1 MKLKITL
8 LLTMTWVLA
17 GCISLLPDAGPGP
30 DIYRLSKIT
39 QTTSLQKPD
48 TLILLPLVQAPR
60 ELKNNRVALVTG
72 QQSISYAANAR
83 WASSTPEM
91 LQVLFADALRNQ
103 SAIQVVYPEDGI
115 NADLEVRIILQNFE
129 AVYDQGQKIPPI
141 AKVQILVRIIDRK
154 TRTLAAEKVISSS
167 ARSSDV
173 RLGSIVA
180 AIDQASHN
188 VAIDMSNWASSNK

>member
-1 MKLKITL
+1 MKLRITL
-8 LLTMTWVLA
+8 LLAILLG

-30 DIYRLSKIT
+30 DIYRLSKIA
-39 QTTSLQKPD
+39 QTTQKQKTD
-48 TLILLPLVQAPR
+48 TLVLLPLVQAPR

-103 SAIQVVYPEDGI
+103 PDIGVVYPEDGI
-115 NADLEVRIILQNFE
+115 SADFEVRIILQNFE
-129 AVYDQGQKIPPI
+129 AVYDQGQQTAPR
-141 AKVQILVRIIDRK
+141 AKMQILVRLIDTK
-154 TRTLAAEKVISSS
+154 TRTLVAEKTVSRS
-167 ARSSDV
+167 ARSNDL

-180 AIDQASHN
+180 AIDQASHEA
-188 VAIDMSNWASSNK
+188 AIEMSNWVSLNK